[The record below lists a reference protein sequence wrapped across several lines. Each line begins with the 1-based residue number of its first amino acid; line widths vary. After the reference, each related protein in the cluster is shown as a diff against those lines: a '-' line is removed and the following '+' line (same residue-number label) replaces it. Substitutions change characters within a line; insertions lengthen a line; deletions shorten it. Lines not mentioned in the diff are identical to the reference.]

1 MNTQKKVFNKLFK
14 EEKVELATQ
23 KIDLALVDD
32 LKSIIKEV
40 GKIRTSAYAANKEA
54 LTLKDNIEPLLK
66 ELKRNKQFAKDVLV
80 FSKSNNKEVDSA
92 EAKLKSSFK
101 EVEGK
106 ANDLGINVNSL
117 PIYKEY
123 KEALNELKQA
133 KEFSKDGESISAK
146 LLSTLI

>member
-1 MNTQKKVFNKLFK
+1 MNTQRKVFNKLFK
-14 EEKVELATQ
+14 EEETELSAQ
-23 KIDLALVDD
+23 KIELALVDD
-32 LKSIIKEV
+32 LKSIIKDV
-40 GKIRTSAYAANKEA
+40 GRIRTSAYAANKEA
-54 LTLKDNIEPLLK
+54 ITLKNNIEPLLK
-66 ELKRNKQFAKDVLV
+66 ELKRNKQFAKDALV

-101 EVEGK
+101 EFEGK

-117 PIYKEY
+117 PVYKAY